1 MLLQFQQM
9 VPEDQVV
16 EEVEDYDFILNH
28 ENKKKIA
35 KNILIN
41 VKYNENKINY
51 IILFYIIYLCIPL
64 IVYLQKYKNLFSVF
78 LF

>member
-1 MLLQFQQM
+1 M

-28 ENKKKIA
+28 KNKKKKIA

-51 IILFYIIYLCIPL
+51 IILYYFMYI
-64 IVYLQKYKNLFSVF
+64 F
-78 LF
+78 L

>member
-28 ENKKKIA
+28 KNKKKKIA

-51 IILFYIIYLCIPL
+51 IILYYFIYI
-64 IVYLQKYKNLFSVF
+64 F
-78 LF
+78 L

>member
-1 MLLQFQQM
+1 M

-28 ENKKKIA
+28 KNKKKKIA

-51 IILFYIIYLCIPL
+51 IILFYLFIYSFDC
-64 IVYLQKYKNLFSVF
+64 LFTKI
-78 LF
+78 